1 MDGGEVEQGWM
12 LRAQMGRGGPKQRC
26 GMLHCVWPRAEG
38 PTVAHQLPFPVSVTV
53 WEGGGGDGGGN
64 LRSLERGIEA
74 RGRP

>member
-1 MDGGEVEQGWM
+1 M